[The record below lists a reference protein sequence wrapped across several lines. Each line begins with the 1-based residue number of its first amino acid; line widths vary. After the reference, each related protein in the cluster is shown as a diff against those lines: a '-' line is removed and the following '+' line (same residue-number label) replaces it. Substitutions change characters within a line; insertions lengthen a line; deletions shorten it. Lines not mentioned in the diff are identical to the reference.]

1 MQSLVCWFY
10 STVTLSSYQLTCV
23 IFICSADPT
32 STSQGVK
39 NFARR
44 LSHRK
49 FALAKANFEKPVL
62 KSPYNGILNP
72 ISPFDSGKF
81 SCFTSSS
88 TRHHGKPSLTA
99 PHQSENVFAHGRQ
112 FFFLPHP
119 PPYLSTDEKHM
130 VTKEL
135 KVRKPKYVLLQAIVM
150 HRFGS
155 KHCILNVLHWELE

>member
-32 STSQGVK
+32 TTSQGVK

-112 FFFLPHP
+112 FFFFPILRRIFRLMKSTWWPKNWKSASQNTS
-119 PPYLSTDEKHM
+119 YCKLSSC
-130 VTKEL
+130 
-135 KVRKPKYVLLQAIVM
+135 IVSDQSTVFLM
-150 HRFGS
+150 CYTG
-155 KHCILNVLHWELE
+155 N